1 MRSWQNLASHH
12 FAGCFCHSRSCDK
25 ISIVIPALRLS
36 WSALI
41 SGCPQ
46 VAENSVLIDVT
57 DGHSVPLGLGVKFV
71 SRWGQLE
78 TQWSQLTCWFV
89 QVSAPFEA
97 EVCSLDLLHRT
108 MGRLYLPEAPSL
120 KLIHHQAVQGAQGC
134 VWCPVIYNL
143 GGSIWNAKGGRL
155 RWFPEAEF
163 AATRSWGIILK
174 PSL

>member
-12 FAGCFCHSRSCDK
+12 LTGCFCHSRSCDK
-25 ISIVIPALRLS
+25 ISIVIPSLRLS

-78 TQWSQLTCWFV
+78 TQWFQLTCWFV

-97 EVCSLDLLHRT
+97 EVCPLDLLRRT
-108 MGRLYLPEAPSL
+108 VGRLYLPEAPGL
-120 KLIHHQAVQGAQGC
+120 KLIHHQAVQDTQGC
-134 VWCPVIYNL
+134 VWWPVIYNL

-155 RWFPEAEF
+155 LWFPEAEF
-163 AATRSWGIILK
+163 AATRSWGIILI
-174 PSL
+174 PNL